1 MTSALR
7 LLALCLLALLA
18 ATALA
23 GCGNRLEIRTQ
34 GDTEGL
40 YIDISELKYQV
51 QVSRILNPAD
61 VEDRAYLRGVAPGD
75 GQPTAEENWFAV
87 FIRVQNT
94 GSETRPTASQF
105 EIIDTVEKKYRP
117 VRVDNDFA
125 YRAGPLEP
133 KGIIPTPDSL
143 ASEGPVQGSLLLFK
157 VENESL
163 QNRPLE
169 FRIVSPENPEEVGII
184 DLDV

>member
-1 MTSALR
+1 MSVVR
-7 LLALCLLALLA
+7 LPVLCLLALSTVLA
-18 ATALA
+18 IS

-51 QVSRILNPAD
+51 QISRILNPAD
-61 VEDRAYLRGVAPGD
+61 VEDRAYLRGVPSGE
-75 GQPTAEENWFAV
+75 GQPTAEQAWFAV

-94 GSETRPTASQF
+94 GKETRQAAAQF
-105 EIIDTVEKKYRP
+105 EIIDTLEKKYSP
-117 VRVDNDFA
+117 VRVDNDFV
-125 YRAGPLEP
+125 YRAGPVKP
-133 KGIIPTPDSL
+133 NAIIPTPDSL
-143 ASEGPVQGSLLLFK
+143 AAEGPIQGSLLLFK
-157 VENESL
+157 VTNESL

-169 FRIVSPENPEEVGII
+169 FRIVSPENPDEVGIV